1 MNRKMEPQVLILS
14 TLETKEEETGFLA
27 SRLAAHGINA
37 VHIDLSLGSG
47 GEVWD
52 GDRKL
57 AEIDRAATAGSGFIA
72 DNCDPSR
79 QVVVGLGGGTGSE
92 IVLRVFRSLPMDSP
106 KILVTPL
113 PFDPRGPLADT
124 AVILVPTLADICG
137 LNETL
142 RKALERTA
150 ALAAG
155 LCRVEPIAV
164 TDCPSVAVTS
174 LGATAAATDALLAA
188 LRERGAEAT
197 VFHANGYGGAALVRM
212 IGQRTPDALVDLTT
226 HEMTR
231 ILIDGP
237 HVPMPTRFSAAG
249 DAGVS
254 QIVLP
259 GGLNFLGLDSIETV
273 SAEHLARPHYRHS
286 GFFTHVKLTSE
297 EMARVAEKLCGHLDG
312 AKVTSHLI
320 VPMGGFSHQD
330 RPGGAI
336 CDPSLRE
343 VFLET
348 ATRTLSGRTEI
359 VRTDAHIADPEVAM
373 LIMERLLPMLARRKK
388 EVPNARPV

>member
-1 MNRKMEPQVLILS
+1 MAPQVLILS
-14 TLETKEEETGFLA
+14 TLETKAQETAYLA
-27 SRLAAHGINA
+27 SRLAAHGVNSKQ
-37 VHIDLSLGSG
+37 IDLSLDSG
-47 GEVWD
+47 GMIWD
-52 GDRKL
+52 GERKL
-57 AEIDRAATAGSGFIA
+57 DEIGRVAQRAIRSIAETGA
-72 DNCDPSR
+72 PSR
-79 QVVVGLGGGTGSE
+79 QVAIGLGGGTGSE
-92 IVLRVFRSLPMDSP
+92 IILRVLQSFPMNSP

-113 PFDPRGPLADT
+113 PFDPRAPLADN

-137 LNETL
+137 LNDTL
-142 RKALERTA
+142 RGVLEQTA

-155 LCRVEPIAV
+155 LSAAQPVAKSECQSI
-164 TDCPSVAVTS
+164 AVTS
-174 LGATAAATDALLAA
+174 LGATGAATDALLAR
-188 LRERGAEAT
+188 LRTHGIEAT

-212 IGQRTPDALVDLTT
+212 IEQRTPDALVDLTT

-237 HVPMPTRFSAAG
+237 HVPMPTRFSAAS
-249 DAGVS
+249 DACIP

-273 SAEHLARPHYRHS
+273 PAEHLARPHYRHS

-297 EMARVAEKLCGHLDG
+297 EMARVAERLCGHLNG
-312 AKVTSHLI
+312 ARVTSLLI

-343 VFLET
+343 VFLDT

-373 LIMERLLPMLARRKK
+373 LIMERLSPMLARRKK
-388 EVPNARPV
+388 EVPNARPA